1 MKIKPLIIPILFL
14 IISGSSIAQTQTN
27 LDVIYK
33 LIGRSISKADSV
45 LGTKQTINLS
55 FTSSSALEVL
65 KPKIFQAFGEH
76 GYSLTTSTVIESN
89 PAVNYTV
96 TSLKV
101 EYKNPFSNGLFGGL
115 VLEREVSFNYSLTIT
130 SADKTIKSFSYIENQ
145 IDTVKLDEISGLE
158 NQTLPFTQSSIPSTP
173 LLSNLWEPII
183 VVGTLIVTI
192 VLLFSIRSK

>member
-1 MKIKPLIIPILFL
+1 LKTKPIIVIILSLLIS
-14 IISGSSIAQTQTN
+14 ISSFPQTKTN

-45 LGTKQTINLS
+45 LGAKQTINLS
-55 FTSSSALEVL
+55 FTSFPALEVL
-65 KPKIFQAFGEH
+65 RPKIFQAFDEH
-76 GYSLTTSTVIESN
+76 GYSLTTSTVESN

-96 TSLKV
+96 ASLKV
-101 EYKNPFSNGLFGGL
+101 EYKNPFSDGLFGGL
-115 VLEREVSFNYSLTIT
+115 MLEREVSLNYSLTIT
-130 SADKTIKSFSYIENQ
+130 GTDKAIKTFSYTENQ

-183 VVGTLIVTI
+183 VVGTLILTI

>member
-1 MKIKPLIIPILFL
+1 MKTKPFIIPILFL

-33 LIGRSISKADSV
+33 LINRSVSRTDSI
-45 LGTKQTINLS
+45 LGAKKTINLT
-55 FTSSSALEVL
+55 FTSTPILEVL
-65 KPKIFQAFGEH
+65 KPKIFQAFGE
-76 GYSLTTSTVIESN
+76 GGFSLTASTVESN

-101 EYKNPFSNGLFGGL
+101 AYGNPFSDGLFGGL
-115 VLEREVSFNYSLTIT
+115 LLEREVSFNYSLTVT
-130 SADKTIKSFSYIENQ
+130 GTEKTIKTFSYRENQ
-145 IDTVKLDEISGLE
+145 IDTVKVDEISGLE

>member
-1 MKIKPLIIPILFL
+1 MKIKPFIIPILFL

-27 LDVIYK
+27 LDVIYR
-33 LIGRSISKADSV
+33 LIDRSVSRTDSI
-45 LGTKQTINLS
+45 LGAKKTINLT
-55 FTSSSALEVL
+55 FTSTPILEVL
-65 KPKIFQAFGEH
+65 KPKIFQAFSES
-76 GYSLTTSTVIESN
+76 GYSLTASAVESN
-89 PAVNYTV
+89 PSVNYIV

-101 EYKNPFSNGLFGGL
+101 AYGNPFSDGLFGGL
-115 VLEREVSFNYSLTIT
+115 LLEREVSFNYSLTVT
-130 SADKTIKSFSYIENQ
+130 GTEKTIKTFSYTENQ
-145 IDTVKLDEISGLE
+145 IDTVKVDEISGLE

>member
-1 MKIKPLIIPILFL
+1 MKTKPFIIPILFL
-14 IISGSSIAQTQTN
+14 LVSISSIAQTKTN

-33 LIGRSISKADSV
+33 LINTSVSKADSV

-55 FTSSSALEVL
+55 FTSSPTLEVL

-76 GYSLTTSTVIESN
+76 GYSLTSSTTEKFTE
-89 PAVNYTV
+89 VNYTA

-101 EYKNPFSNGLFGGL
+101 EYKNPFSDGLFGGL
-115 VLEREVSFNYSLTIT
+115 MLEREISFNYSLTIT
-130 SADKTIKSFSYIENQ
+130 NADKTIKSFSYTENKT
-145 IDTVKLDEISGLE
+145 DTVKLDEISGLE

>member
-1 MKIKPLIIPILFL
+1 LKTKPFIIPILFL
-14 IISGSSIAQTQTN
+14 LISGSSIAQTQTN

-33 LIGRSISKADSV
+33 LINRSVSKADSI
-45 LGTKQTINLS
+45 LGSKQTINLS
-55 FTSSSALEVL
+55 FTSSPILEVL
-65 KPKIFQAFGEH
+65 KPKVFQTFGEH
-76 GYSLTTSTVIESN
+76 GYSLTASAVESN
-89 PAVNYTV
+89 PTVNYTV

-101 EYKNPFSNGLFGGL
+101 KYGNPFSDGLFGGL
-115 VLEREVSFNYSLTIT
+115 LLEREVSLNYSLTIT
-130 SADKTIKSFSYIENQ
+130 GTDKTIKTLGYTENQ
-145 IDTVKLDEISGLE
+145 IDTVKVEEISGLE

>member
-1 MKIKPLIIPILFL
+1 MKTKPFIIPILFL
-14 IISGSSIAQTQTN
+14 FISVPTIAQTQTN

-33 LIGRSISKADSV
+33 LIDRSVSRADSI

-55 FTSSSALEVL
+55 FTSSPALDVL
-65 KPKIFQAFGEH
+65 KPKIFKTFSDN
-76 GYSLTTSTVIESN
+76 GYLLTTSTVESN

-101 EYKNPFSNGLFGGL
+101 EYKNPFSDGLFGGL
-115 VLEREVSFNYSLTIT
+115 MLEREVSLNYSLTIT
-130 SADKTIKSFSYIENQ
+130 GTDKAIKTFSYTENQ
-145 IDTVKLDEISGLE
+145 TDTVKLDEISGLE

>member
-1 MKIKPLIIPILFL
+1 LKTKPFIIPILFL
-14 IISGSSIAQTQTN
+14 LVSISSIAQTKTN

-33 LIGRSISKADSV
+33 LIDRSVSKADPI

-55 FTSSSALEVL
+55 FTSSSSLEIL
-65 KPKIFQAFGEH
+65 KPKIFQAFSEH
-76 GYSLTTSTVIESN
+76 GYSLTAYTVESN
-89 PAVNYTV
+89 PAVNYTA

-101 EYKNPFSNGLFGGL
+101 EYKNPFSDGLFGGL
-115 VLEREVSFNYSLTIT
+115 MLEREISFNYSLTIT
-130 SADKTIKSFSYIENQ
+130 NADKTIKSFNYTESQ

-158 NQTLPFTQSSIPSTP
+158 NQTLPFTQSSIPSAP

>member
-1 MKIKPLIIPILFL
+1 MKIKPFIIPILFL

-27 LDVIYK
+27 LDVIYR
-33 LIGRSISKADSV
+33 LIDRSVSRTDSI
-45 LGTKQTINLS
+45 LGAKKTINLT
-55 FTSSSALEVL
+55 FTSTPILEVL
-65 KPKIFQAFGEH
+65 KPKIFQAFSEG
-76 GYSLTTSTVIESN
+76 GYSLTASAVESN
-89 PAVNYTV
+89 PSVNYIV

-101 EYKNPFSNGLFGGL
+101 AYGNPFSDGLFGGL
-115 VLEREVSFNYSLTIT
+115 LLEREVSFNYSLTVT
-130 SADKTIKSFSYIENQ
+130 GTEKTIKTFSYTENQ
-145 IDTVKLDEISGLE
+145 IDTVKVDEISGLE